1 MPADIFQLIYSS
13 DSQTSWCSVI
23 N

>member
-13 DSQTSWCSVI
+13 DSQTSLCFVI